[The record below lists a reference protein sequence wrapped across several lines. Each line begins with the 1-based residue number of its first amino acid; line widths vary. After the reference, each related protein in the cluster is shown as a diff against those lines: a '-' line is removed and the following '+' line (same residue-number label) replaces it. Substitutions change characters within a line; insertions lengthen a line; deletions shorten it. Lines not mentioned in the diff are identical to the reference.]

1 MYDSWH
7 EVVVAN
13 KADKPADGTY
23 TITGPICETGDIF
36 AADRALPSV
45 AAGDL
50 IAILDAGA
58 YGYSMSSQYNS
69 RPRCPEVLVN
79 GDKAELMRRAET
91 YEDMTGCVV
100 IPSWHRK

>member
-1 MYDSWH
+1 MS
-7 EVVVAN
+7 VSGSCLCGAV
-13 KADKPADGTY
+13 TY

-36 AADRALPSV
+36 GSDRALPSV
-45 AAGDL
+45 VAGDL
-50 IAILDAGA
+50 IAVLDAGA

-91 YEDMTGCVV
+91 YEEMTGCVV
-100 IPSWHRK
+100 TPTWHRK